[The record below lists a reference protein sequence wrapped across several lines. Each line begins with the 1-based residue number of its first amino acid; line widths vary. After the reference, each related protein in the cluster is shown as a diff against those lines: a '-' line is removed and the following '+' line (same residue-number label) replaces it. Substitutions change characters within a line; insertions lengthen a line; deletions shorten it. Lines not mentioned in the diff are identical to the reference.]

1 MPKTININKDF
12 FDNLVVLIKNKDQ
25 RKLQK
30 SLLNIHHA
38 DIAEIITNLSD
49 FESQFLYENL
59 HDEIAALVL
68 KEVEDEKRKT
78 LLAKLSAKKIA
89 VDVIDNLESD
99 DAVDVISDLS
109 EKKKEEVLS
118 HIENEDYANDLSD
131 LLKYEENTAG
141 SMMATELIKV
151 NENWNTLECL
161 KKMRKQ
167 AEYVKKVHTI
177 YVVNNN
183 NKLLG
188 TMSLKRLLISNKDT
202 KVRDIV
208 NSDVYYVKTD
218 TSTEQ
223 IANLMNKYDLIIL
236 PVVNENQELLG
247 RITIDDVI
255 DVVKEEAEK
264 DYQMAS
270 GIYEDIEN
278 NAGILT
284 ITRVRLPWL
293 IIGMIGGVL
302 GAKVIGVFDI
312 QKHFELALFIPLIAA
327 MGGNVGVQSA
337 AIVVQSLANKS
348 IDIKNISE
356 KLTKELGVGLLN
368 GLICGCLVFLFTYI
382 LGYNLLLGL
391 TVSLSLIIVIIFAAL
406 FGTFIPLTLQK
417 YNVDP
422 AVATGPFITT
432 ISDILG
438 LLIYF
443 LIGQTILQ

>member
-30 SLLNIHHA
+30 SLLNMHHA

-49 FESQFLYENL
+49 FESQFLFENL

-78 LLAKLSAKKIA
+78 LLSKLSAKEIA

-218 TSTEQ
+218 TSTEE

-302 GAKVIGVFDI
+302 GAKVIGIFDI

-382 LGYNLLLGL
+382 LGYNLLLGI

>member
-78 LLAKLSAKKIA
+78 LLSKLSAKEIA

-218 TSTEQ
+218 TSTEE

>member
-25 RKLQK
+25 SKLQK
-30 SLLNIHHA
+30 SLLNMHHA

-78 LLAKLSAKKIA
+78 LLSKLSAKEIA

-218 TSTEQ
+218 TSTEE

>member
-30 SLLNIHHA
+30 SLLNMHHA

-78 LLAKLSAKKIA
+78 LLSKLSAKEIA

-218 TSTEQ
+218 TSTEE

-368 GLICGCLVFLFTYI
+368 GLICGCIVFLFTYI
-382 LGYNLLLGL
+382 LGYNLLLGI

>member
-1 MPKTININKDF
+1 MKK
-12 FDNLVVLIKNKDQ
+12 
-25 RKLQK
+25 
-30 SLLNIHHA
+30 
-38 DIAEIITNLSD
+38 
-49 FESQFLYENL
+49 
-59 HDEIAALVL
+59 
-68 KEVEDEKRKT
+68 KT
-78 LLAKLSAKKIA
+78 LLSKLSAKEIA

-218 TSTEQ
+218 TSTEE

-382 LGYNLLLGL
+382 LGYNLLLGINCKFI
-391 TVSLSLIIVIIFAAL
+391 TDHSYNICSIVWYIY
-406 FGTFIPLTLQK
+406 PLTLQK

>member
-12 FDNLVVLIKNKDQ
+12 FDSLVVLIKNKDQ

-78 LLAKLSAKKIA
+78 LLSKLSAKEIA

-218 TSTEQ
+218 TSTEE

-368 GLICGCLVFLFTYI
+368 GLLGGCLVFLFTYI
-382 LGYNLLLGL
+382 LGYNLLLGI

>member
-12 FDNLVVLIKNKDQ
+12 IDNLVVLIKNKDQ
-25 RKLQK
+25 KKLQK

-38 DIAEIITNLSD
+38 DIAEIITNLSE

-78 LLAKLSAKKIA
+78 LLSKLSAKKIA

-99 DAVDVISDLS
+99 DAVDVILDLS

-161 KKMRKQ
+161 KKMRRQ

-202 KVRDIV
+202 KVRDII
-208 NSDVYYVKTD
+208 NSDVYYVKTN
-218 TSTEQ
+218 TSTEE

-293 IIGMIGGVL
+293 IIGMIGGVF

-348 IDIKNISE
+348 INIKNISE
-356 KLTKELGVGLLN
+356 KLTKELAVGLLN
-368 GLICGCLVFLFTYI
+368 GLICGCLVFIFTYV
-382 LGYNLLLGL
+382 LGYNLLLAI
-391 TVSLSLIIVIIFAAL
+391 TVSLSLIIVIVFAAL

>member
-78 LLAKLSAKKIA
+78 LLSKLSAKEIA

-218 TSTEQ
+218 TSTEE

-368 GLICGCLVFLFTYI
+368 GLICGCIVFLFTYI
-382 LGYNLLLGL
+382 LGYNLLLGI

>member
-1 MPKTININKDF
+1 MPKKININKDF

-78 LLAKLSAKKIA
+78 LLSKLSAKEIA

-218 TSTEQ
+218 TSTEE

-382 LGYNLLLGL
+382 LGYNLLLGI

>member
-30 SLLNIHHA
+30 SLLNMHHA

-49 FESQFLYENL
+49 FESQFLFENL

-78 LLAKLSAKKIA
+78 LLSKLSAKEIA

-131 LLKYEENTAG
+131 LLKYDENTAG

-218 TSTEQ
+218 TSTEE

-302 GAKVIGVFDI
+302 GAKVIGIFDI

>member
-1 MPKTININKDF
+1 MQKKININKDF
-12 FDNLVVLIKNKDQ
+12 IDNLVVLIKNKDQ

-30 SLLNIHHA
+30 SLLNMHHA

-78 LLAKLSAKKIA
+78 LLSKLSAKEIA

-218 TSTEQ
+218 TSTEE

-348 IDIKNISE
+348 IDIKNIRE

>member
-1 MPKTININKDF
+1 MPKKININKDF
-12 FDNLVVLIKNKDQ
+12 IDNLVVLIKNKE
-25 RKLQK
+25 QK
-30 SLLNIHHA
+30 NIQKILFNIHHA
-38 DIAEIITNLSD
+38 DIAEIITNLSEK
-49 FESQFLYENL
+49 ESQFLYKNL
-59 HDEIAALVL
+59 NDETAALVL
-68 KEVEDEKRKT
+68 KEVDDEKRKI
-78 LLAKLSAKKIA
+78 LLSQLSAKEIA

-99 DAVDVISDLS
+99 DAVDVILDLS
-109 EKKKEEVLS
+109 EIKKKEVLS
-118 HIENEDYANDLSD
+118 HIENEDYANDLSK
-131 LLKYEENTAG
+131 LLRYEENTAG

-151 NENWNTLECL
+151 NENWDTLECL

-167 AEYVKKVHTI
+167 AEFIKQVHTI

-188 TMSLKRLLISNKDT
+188 TMSLKRLLISNKNT
-202 KVRDIV
+202 KVRDII
-208 NSDVYYVKTD
+208 NSDVYYVKTN
-218 TSTEQ
+218 TSTEE

-236 PVVNENQELLG
+236 PVVNEKQELLG

-270 GIYEDIEN
+270 GIYEDIES

-284 ITRVRLPWL
+284 VTRARLPWL
-293 IIGMIGGVL
+293 IIGMFGGVL
-302 GAKVIGVFDI
+302 GAKVIGIFDI
-312 QKHFELALFIPLIAA
+312 QKNFELALFIPLIAA

-348 IDIKNISE
+348 LDIKNITE

-368 GLICGCLVFLFTYI
+368 GLICGFLVFLFTYI
-382 LGYNLLLGL
+382 LGYNLLLSI
-391 TVSLSLIIVIIFAAL
+391 TVSSSLIIVIVFAAL
-406 FGTFIPLTLQK
+406 FGTFIPLALQK
-417 YNVDP
+417 YNIDP
-422 AVATGPFITT
+422 ALATGPFITT
-432 ISDILG
+432 INDILG

>member
-12 FDNLVVLIKNKDQ
+12 FDNLVLLIKNKDQ

-30 SLLNIHHA
+30 SLLNMHHA

-78 LLAKLSAKKIA
+78 LLSKLSAKEIA

-118 HIENEDYANDLSD
+118 HIENEDYANDLSN

-218 TSTEQ
+218 TSTEE

>member
-1 MPKTININKDF
+1 MQKKININKDF
-12 FDNLVVLIKNKDQ
+12 IDNLVVLIKNKDQ

-30 SLLNIHHA
+30 SLLNMHHA

-49 FESQFLYENL
+49 FESQFLFENL

-68 KEVEDEKRKT
+68 KEVEDETRKT
-78 LLAKLSAKKIA
+78 LLSKLSAKEIA

-218 TSTEQ
+218 TSTEE

-302 GAKVIGVFDI
+302 GAKVIGIFDI

-348 IDIKNISE
+348 IDIKNIRE

-382 LGYNLLLGL
+382 LGYNLLLAI

>member
-59 HDEIAALVL
+59 HDETAALVL

-78 LLAKLSAKKIA
+78 LLSKLSAKEIA

-218 TSTEQ
+218 TSTEE

-382 LGYNLLLGL
+382 LGYNLLLGI

>member
-30 SLLNIHHA
+30 SLLNMHHA
-38 DIAEIITNLSD
+38 DIAEIITNLSE

-78 LLAKLSAKKIA
+78 LLSKLSAKEIA

-218 TSTEQ
+218 TSTEE

>member
-30 SLLNIHHA
+30 SLINIHHA

-78 LLAKLSAKKIA
+78 LLSKLSAKEIA

-218 TSTEQ
+218 TSTEE

>member
-78 LLAKLSAKKIA
+78 LLSKLSAKEIA

-218 TSTEQ
+218 TSTEE

-382 LGYNLLLGL
+382 LGYNLLLGI

>member
-12 FDNLVVLIKNKDQ
+12 IDNLVVLIKNKDQ
-25 RKLQK
+25 SKLQK
-30 SLLNIHHA
+30 SLLNMHHA

-78 LLAKLSAKKIA
+78 LLSKLSAKEIA

-218 TSTEQ
+218 TSTEE

>member
-12 FDNLVVLIKNKDQ
+12 IDNLVVLIKNKDQ

-30 SLLNIHHA
+30 SLINIHHA

-49 FESQFLYENL
+49 FESQFLFENL

-78 LLAKLSAKKIA
+78 LLSKLSAKEIA

-99 DAVDVISDLS
+99 DAVDVILDLS

-218 TSTEQ
+218 TSTEE

-348 IDIKNISE
+348 IDIKNIRE

-382 LGYNLLLGL
+382 FGYNLLLGI

-438 LLIYF
+438 LFIYF

>member
-12 FDNLVVLIKNKDQ
+12 IDNLVVLIKNKDQ
-25 RKLQK
+25 KKLQK

-38 DIAEIITNLSD
+38 DIAEIITNLSE

-78 LLAKLSAKKIA
+78 LLSKLSAKKIA

-99 DAVDVISDLS
+99 DAVDVILDLS

-202 KVRDIV
+202 KVRDII

-218 TSTEQ
+218 TSTEE

-348 IDIKNISE
+348 INIKNISE
-356 KLTKELGVGLLN
+356 KLTKELAVGLLN
-368 GLICGCLVFLFTYI
+368 GLICGCLVFIFTYV
-382 LGYNLLLGL
+382 LGYNLLLAI
-391 TVSLSLIIVIIFAAL
+391 TVSLSLIIVIVFAAL

>member
-30 SLLNIHHA
+30 SLLNMHHA

-78 LLAKLSAKKIA
+78 LLSKLSAKEIA

-99 DAVDVISDLS
+99 DAVDVILDLS

-218 TSTEQ
+218 TSTEE

-302 GAKVIGVFDI
+302 GAKVIGIFDI

-348 IDIKNISE
+348 IDVKNISE

-382 LGYNLLLGL
+382 LGYNLLLGI

>member
-1 MPKTININKDF
+1 MPKKININKDF

-30 SLLNIHHA
+30 SLLNMHHA

-78 LLAKLSAKKIA
+78 LLSKLSAKEIA

-218 TSTEQ
+218 TSTEE

-382 LGYNLLLGL
+382 LGYNLLLGI

>member
-1 MPKTININKDF
+1 MPKKININKDF
-12 FDNLVVLIKNKDQ
+12 IDNLVALIKNKEH
-25 RKLQK
+25 KNIHK

-38 DIAEIITNLSD
+38 DIAEIITNLSEK
-49 FESQFLYENL
+49 ESQFLYENL
-59 HDEIAALVL
+59 NDETAALVL
-68 KEVEDEKRKT
+68 KEVDDEKRKI
-78 LLAKLSAKKIA
+78 LLSQLSAKEIA

-99 DAVDVISDLS
+99 DAVDVILDLS

-118 HIENEDYANDLSD
+118 HIENEDYANDLSK
-131 LLKYEENTAG
+131 LLRYEENTAG

-151 NENWNTLECL
+151 NENWDTLECL

-167 AEYVKKVHTI
+167 AEFVKQVHTI

-188 TMSLKRLLISNKDT
+188 TMSLKRLLISNKET
-202 KVRDIV
+202 KVRDII
-208 NSDVYYVKTD
+208 NSDVYYVKTN
-218 TSTEQ
+218 TSNEE

-236 PVVNENQELLG
+236 PVVNEKQELLG

-270 GIYEDIEN
+270 GIYEDIES

-284 ITRVRLPWL
+284 VTRARLPWL
-293 IIGMIGGVL
+293 IIGMFGGVL
-302 GAKVIGVFDI
+302 GAKVIGIFDI

-337 AIVVQSLANKS
+337 AIVVQSLANKTL
-348 IDIKNISE
+348 DIKNITE

-368 GLICGCLVFLFTYI
+368 GLICGFLVFLFTYI
-382 LGYNLLLGL
+382 LGYNLLLSI
-391 TVSLSLIIVIIFAAL
+391 TVSSSLIIVIVFAAL
-406 FGTFIPLTLQK
+406 FGTFIPLSLQK
-417 YNVDP
+417 YNIDP
-422 AVATGPFITT
+422 ALATGPFITT
-432 ISDILG
+432 INDILG

>member
-30 SLLNIHHA
+30 SLLNMHHA

-78 LLAKLSAKKIA
+78 LLSKLSAKEIA

-167 AEYVKKVHTI
+167 AEYVKQVHTI

-202 KVRDIV
+202 KVRDII

-218 TSTEQ
+218 TSTEE

>member
-38 DIAEIITNLSD
+38 DIAEIITNLSE

-78 LLAKLSAKKIA
+78 LLSKLSAKEIA

-218 TSTEQ
+218 TSTEE

-278 NAGILT
+278 NADILT

-382 LGYNLLLGL
+382 LGYNLLLGI

>member
-12 FDNLVVLIKNKDQ
+12 FDSLVVLIKNKDQ

-30 SLLNIHHA
+30 SLLNMHHA

-78 LLAKLSAKKIA
+78 LLSKLSAKEIA

-218 TSTEQ
+218 TSTEE

>member
-1 MPKTININKDF
+1 MPKKININKDF

-30 SLLNIHHA
+30 SLLNMHHA

-78 LLAKLSAKKIA
+78 LLSKLSAKEIA

-218 TSTEQ
+218 TSTEE

>member
-12 FDNLVVLIKNKDQ
+12 IDNLVVFIKNKDN
-25 RKLQK
+25 KKIQK
-30 SLLNIHHA
+30 SLLNVHHA
-38 DIAEIITNLSD
+38 DIAEIITNLSE

-59 HDEIAALVL
+59 HDETAALVL

-78 LLAKLSAKKIA
+78 LLSKLSAKEIA

-99 DAVDVISDLS
+99 DAVDVILDLS
-109 EKKKEEVLS
+109 DKKKEEVLS

-218 TSTEQ
+218 TSTEE

-278 NAGILT
+278 NADILT

-382 LGYNLLLGL
+382 LGYNLLLAI

-406 FGTFIPLTLQK
+406 FGTFIPLILQK

>member
-30 SLLNIHHA
+30 SLINIHHA

-78 LLAKLSAKKIA
+78 LLSKLSAKEIA

-218 TSTEQ
+218 TSTEE

-382 LGYNLLLGL
+382 LGYNLLLGI

>member
-30 SLLNIHHA
+30 SLLNMHHA

-78 LLAKLSAKKIA
+78 LLSKLSAKEIA

-218 TSTEQ
+218 TSTEE

-348 IDIKNISE
+348 IDIKNIRE

>member
-1 MPKTININKDF
+1 MPKKININKDF
-12 FDNLVVLIKNKDQ
+12 IDNLVVLIKNEKQ
-25 RKLQK
+25 KKLHK

-38 DIAEIITNLSD
+38 DIAEIITNLSEK
-49 FESQFLYENL
+49 ESQFLYENL
-59 HDEIAALVL
+59 NDETAALVL
-68 KEVEDEKRKT
+68 KEVDDEKRRI
-78 LLAKLSAKKIA
+78 LLSKLSAKEIA

-99 DAVDVISDLS
+99 DAVDVILDLS

-118 HIENEDYANDLSD
+118 HIENEDYANDLSK
-131 LLKYEENTAG
+131 LLRYKENTAG

-151 NENWNTLECL
+151 NENWDTLECL

-167 AEYVKKVHTI
+167 AEFVKQVHTI

-202 KVRDIV
+202 KVKDII
-208 NSDVYYVKTD
+208 NSDVYYVKTN
-218 TSTEQ
+218 TSTEE

-236 PVVNENQELLG
+236 PVVNDKQELLG

-270 GIYEDIEN
+270 GIYEDIES

-284 ITRVRLPWL
+284 VTRVRLPWL
-293 IIGMIGGVL
+293 IIGMFGGVL
-302 GAKVIGVFDI
+302 GAKVIGIFDI

-348 IDIKNISE
+348 LDIKNITE

-368 GLICGCLVFLFTYI
+368 GLICGFLVFLFTYI
-382 LGYNLLLGL
+382 LGYNLLLSI
-391 TVSLSLIIVIIFAAL
+391 TVSSSLIIVIVFAAL
-406 FGTFIPLTLQK
+406 FGTFIPLVLQK
-417 YNVDP
+417 YNIDP

-432 ISDILG
+432 INDILG

>member
-1 MPKTININKDF
+1 MPKKININKDF
-12 FDNLVVLIKNKDQ
+12 IDNLVVLIKNKDQ

-30 SLLNIHHA
+30 SLINIHHA

-49 FESQFLYENL
+49 FESQFLFENL

-78 LLAKLSAKKIA
+78 LLSKLSAKEIA

-99 DAVDVISDLS
+99 DAVDVILDLS

-218 TSTEQ
+218 TSTEE

-278 NAGILT
+278 NADILT

-348 IDIKNISE
+348 IDIKNIRE

-382 LGYNLLLGL
+382 LGYNLLLGI

>member
-30 SLLNIHHA
+30 SLLNMHHA

-78 LLAKLSAKKIA
+78 LLSKLSAKEIA

-218 TSTEQ
+218 TSTEE